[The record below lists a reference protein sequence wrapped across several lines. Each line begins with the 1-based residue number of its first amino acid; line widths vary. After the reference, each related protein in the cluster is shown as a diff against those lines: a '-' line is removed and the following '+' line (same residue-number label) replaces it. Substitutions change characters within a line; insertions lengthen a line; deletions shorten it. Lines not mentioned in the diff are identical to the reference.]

1 MTPKEETILKELR
14 EAQSFKALEEL
25 YKKYLGKK
33 GEITLIFRELKNL
46 PKEKR
51 AEIAQKANALKGLV
65 EKEFKL
71 KSEILKKEAEKQS
84 FEKEKIDITLPGKKI
99 IPGHLHPLT
108 KILREIEEIFSQM
121 GFEVVGGPE
130 IENEYYNFDAL
141 NIPKEHPARDM
152 WDTFWLKE
160 PKNPKSPEG
169 VASRPYGAGKIQNP
183 RLLLRTHTSPVQLR
197 YMEAH
202 EPPFRII
209 VPGRCFRHEATDAYH
224 DVQFYQVEGLMVGKD
239 VNLANLKAIVSEF
252 LDIFFKKKIK
262 IRFQPGYFP
271 FVEPGLEVLISKDG
285 RKWLE
290 LIGAGMVHSN
300 VFKAVGYNPRN
311 LQGFAFGLG
320 LDRLAML
327 KYKINDIRLFYGG
340 DLRFLEQF

>member
-197 YMEAH
+197 
-202 EPPFRII
+202 
-209 VPGRCFRHEATDAYH
+209 
-224 DVQFYQVEGLMVGKD
+224 
-239 VNLANLKAIVSEF
+239 
-252 LDIFFKKKIK
+252 
-262 IRFQPGYFP
+262 
-271 FVEPGLEVLISKDG
+271 
-285 RKWLE
+285 
-290 LIGAGMVHSN
+290 
-300 VFKAVGYNPRN
+300 
-311 LQGFAFGLG
+311 
-320 LDRLAML
+320 
-327 KYKINDIRLFYGG
+327 
-340 DLRFLEQF
+340 